1 MSGPNS
7 PNGPNS
13 PSGPSGPSGP
23 GGLSGP
29 GGGTRVSR
37 RELADFLRRRRE
49 ALHPDRMPAG
59 AVHPHGRHAR
69 RTPGLRREEVA
80 ALAGMSTSYYER
92 LEQARAPR
100 PSPQVLTAL
109 GTALRLTAAER
120 EHLARLAGQIPPRT
134 DEEAVRPPVPEAA
147 LRLLHRLGPL
157 PAYLVDERENILAW
171 NTAATALITDFGRLP
186 VPERN
191 VVRLAVRLGGTL
203 CSAAEGA
210 EGDFARQ
217 SAAHLRAAS
226 ARLPGDRALGELVN
240 EYAAHDADFL
250 TGWRSHAVDPVPALR
265 KRLRHPELG
274 ELDLEVQTLLVPGTE
289 LRLVLYSAEPGSASA
304 AALDRLCAAAA
315 PAP

>member
-1 MSGPNS
+1 MS
-7 PNGPNS
+7 
-13 PSGPSGPSGP
+13 SGGD
-23 GGLSGP
+23 
-29 GGGTRVSR
+29 RMSR

-49 ALHPDRMPAG
+49 ALHPDRMPAA

-120 EHLARLAGQIPPRT
+120 EHLARLAGQLPPRT
-134 DEEAVRPPVPEAA
+134 DGTVRAPVPDAA
-147 LRLLHRLGPL
+147 LRLLRRLGPM
-157 PAYLVDERENILAW
+157 PAYLVDEREDIVAW
-171 NTAATALITDFGRLP
+171 NTAAAALITDFGRLP
-186 VPERN
+186 VHERN

-203 CSAAEGA
+203 CSAPSGA

-226 ARLPGDRALGELVN
+226 ARLPGDRVLGELVN
-240 EYAAHDADFL
+240 EYAAHDPDFVA
-250 TGWRSHAVDPVPALR
+250 GWRSHEVDPRPALR
-265 KRLRHPELG
+265 KRLHHPELG
-274 ELDLEVQTLLVPGTE
+274 ELDLDAQTLLVPGTE
-289 LRLVLYSAEPGSASA
+289 LRLVLYSAEPGSPSA
-304 AALDRLCAAAA
+304 TALDRLCAATTTTS
-315 PAP
+315 